1 LFSWYHP
8 AGNGTWRQ
16 CFSKL
21 ASRKHLD
28 FPGASSSW
36 LWIFSTITSMSTKK
50 PLRNWA
56 FRLRQGYGATSE
68 VERLPNFE
76 LLLTANGIS
85 AGIAA

>member
-1 LFSWYHP
+1 M
-8 AGNGTWRQ
+8 
-16 CFSKL
+16 
-21 ASRKHLD
+21 
-28 FPGASSSW
+28 
-36 LWIFSTITSMSTKK
+36 STSTKK
-50 PLRNWA
+50 PFRNWA